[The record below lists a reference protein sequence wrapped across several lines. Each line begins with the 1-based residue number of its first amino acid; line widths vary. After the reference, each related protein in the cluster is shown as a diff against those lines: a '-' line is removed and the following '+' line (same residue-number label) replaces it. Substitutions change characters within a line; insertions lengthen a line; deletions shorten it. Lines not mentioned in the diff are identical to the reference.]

1 MSIWLQNTDVNVPVI
16 NTDFIISNSNVLNQ
30 STVDSNASFGTKES
44 RQKGQGYF
52 YFEFTKIASTSSG
65 QSIGLTQNNTSFS
78 YNATGTSANYSEL
91 LRIPTALTTT
101 GILLDMRDST
111 NVLFTTTND
120 GVTWSAWAT
129 LNKNLSPI
137 YIGVVLIATS
147 SSVHLTL
154 NTGKEDFLYDISP
167 LVQKSDSVYSFNGQK
182 KFKLV
187 KSGNFL
193 SSNGKFYSLLSRN
206 KVYETKMTSG
216 SAPAPFKVAASSE
229 STGTSRFAWKAFDG
243 TNNTGQ
249 DSWNAATNIRTGWI
263 RLDFGS
269 PTKVTDLYLTSPN
282 DTTTI
287 PAMPKDF
294 VVEGSNDASVFT
306 PIKSFTGQTWGVN
319 VTKLYKFDY
328 PAEYRYYRINV
339 SKTHRL
345 SDGAEASGTLAIGE
359 ILYGYTAPYTM
370 REIPSSSVNNFIK
383 YGMNTTD
390 DIEKG
395 IDTKQYILQD
405 TVSENEQG
413 LWTAQLN
420 KKPLSIK
427 FD

>member
-1 MSIWLQNTDVNVPVI
+1 MSIWLQNTDANVPVI

-137 YIGVVLIATS
+137 YIGVVLIATN

-167 LVQKSDSVYSFNGQK
+167 LVQKSDNVYSFNGQK

-187 KSGNFL
+187 KSGNIL
-193 SSNGKFYSLLSRN
+193 SSNGKFYSFFSRD
-206 KVYETKMTSG
+206 KVYETKMTSNALPSPLRSIA
-216 SAPAPFKVAASSE
+216 SAESE
-229 STGTSRFAWKAFDG
+229 ANYAAWKAFNG
-243 TNNTGQ
+243 VNLTAM
-249 DSWNAATNIRTGWI
+249 DSWRTSTNIRTGWI

-269 PTKVTDLYLTSPN
+269 ATKVTDLYLTAPN
-282 DTTTI
+282 DTSFI

-294 VVEGSNDASVFT
+294 VVEGSNDTTVFT
-306 PIKSFTGQTWGVN
+306 PIKHFTGQTWGVN
-319 VTKLYKFDY
+319 ETKLYRFDS
-328 PAEYRYYRINV
+328 PVEYRYYRINV

-345 SDGAEASGTLAIGE
+345 SDGSETSGTLAIGE
-359 ILYGYTAPYTM
+359 ILYGYTAPYIM
-370 REIPSSSVNNFIK
+370 REIPNSSADNFIK
-383 YGMNTTD
+383 YGMNTVD

-395 IDTKQYILQD
+395 INEKHYILQD
-405 TVSENEQG
+405 KVSENEQG

>member
-1 MSIWLQNTDVNVPVI
+1 MSIWLQNTDANVPVI

-137 YIGVVLIATS
+137 YIGVVLIATN

-167 LVQKSDSVYSFNGQK
+167 LVQKSDNVYSFNGQK

-187 KSGNFL
+187 KSGNIL
-193 SSNGKFYSLLSRN
+193 SSNGKFYSFFSRD
-206 KVYETKMTSG
+206 KVYETKMTSNALPSPLRSIA
-216 SAPAPFKVAASSE
+216 SAESE
-229 STGTSRFAWKAFDG
+229 ANYAAWKAFNG
-243 TNNTGQ
+243 VNLTAM
-249 DSWNAATNIRTGWI
+249 DSWRTSTNIRTGWI

-269 PTKVTDLYLTSPN
+269 ATKVTDLYLTAPN
-282 DTTTI
+282 DTSFI

-294 VVEGSNDASVFT
+294 VVEGSNDTTVFT
-306 PIKSFTGQTWGVN
+306 PIKHFTGQTWGVN
-319 VTKLYKFDY
+319 ETKLYRFDS
-328 PAEYRYYRINV
+328 PVEYRYYRINV

-345 SDGAEASGTLAIGE
+345 SDGSETSGTLAIGE

-395 IDTKQYILQD
+395 IDAKQYILQD
-405 TVSENEQG
+405 AVSENEQG
-413 LWTAQLN
+413 LWTTQIN